1 MKIIGYEEINIQ
13 LLNSLKH
20 NKLHHA
26 NLIFGKKGI
35 GKSSFIRE
43 FCLENLRSS
52 SNFSSNGDF
61 HPDLKIITFLDEKK
75 EIGINQIREI
85 SEFLNNTS
93 AYGSERFIIID
104 SACQLTNEASNSLLK
119 NLEEPHKNNYFFL
132 IAHNLSSVIPTLR
145 SRCNLI
151 KIPDLLESQFNE
163 IILQN
168 NHNFSLDEL
177 RFLKSITNNSPANAI
192 DNGENLIK
200 YYQFFLQSILTQKI
214 NDEFLKKIVDKT
226 FPFMVIEKIIS
237 NFLCRFIKNYQK
249 LNQDFFFEELEVF
262 NLLSLRFSYP
272 QASEIFD
279 AITDKLNFIAHG
291 NLDRKIFM
299 INILNQL
306 CYEKI

>member
-1 MKIIGYEEINIQ
+1 
-13 LLNSLKH
+13 
-20 NKLHHA
+20 
-26 NLIFGKKGI
+26 
-35 GKSSFIRE
+35 
-43 FCLENLRSS
+43 
-52 SNFSSNGDF
+52 
-61 HPDLKIITFLDEKK
+61 
-75 EIGINQIREI
+75 
-85 SEFLNNTS
+85 
-93 AYGSERFIIID
+93 
-104 SACQLTNEASNSLLK
+104 
-119 NLEEPHKNNYFFL
+119 
-132 IAHNLSSVIPTLR
+132 
-145 SRCNLI
+145 
-151 KIPDLLESQFNE
+151 
-163 IILQN
+163 
-168 NHNFSLDEL
+168 L

-200 YYQFFLQSILTQKI
+200 YYQFFLQSILMQKI

-262 NLLSLRFSYP
+262 NLLSLRFSYL

-299 INILNQL
+299 INILNKL